1 MTYAIVYELDA
12 TLTATSYKFDSLSH
26 AQKFVQTANVDVIVH
41 VLHLGKNVRI
51 EEFLDK

>member
-1 MTYAIVYELDA
+1 MTYAIVHELNA
-12 TLTATSYKFDSLSH
+12 ALTATSYKFDSLTG

-51 EEFLDK
+51 EELLGM